1 MCNFFSCLV
10 GKDKKVAWRED
21 VDSHENLISI
31 GYPGYKDD
39 DHRILFGD
47 TSMMPFA
54 RVEVTPINGDV
65 FSPVKTWQFKID
77 QAITP
82 QWWTIDHEKAA
93 KEALKKCLSRVLIVG
108 QEIDRLENRNG
119 IFMKDSK
126 IEVVVNC
133 TVRAMRGSSTVSEM
147 RGSSTVREMRDSS
160 TVCAMRGSSTV
171 REMRG
176 SSTVRAMWDSST
188 VRDMWD
194 SSAVG
199 AMWDSSTVREMRGSS
214 AVGDMWNSSTV
225 CAMRDSSA
233 VRAMRD
239 STTVGEI
246 RDSSAVG
253 AMWDSSTVREMRGSS
268 TVRAMWDS
276 STVREMRDSSAV
288 GKMRDSST
296 VGLYSDKATF
306 AIADGSNGLA
316 VVRHKKDVEIFH
328 AHDVPT
334 TLRKYIKVAGR
345 FYL

>member
-147 RGSSTVREMRDSS
+147 RGSSTVREMR
-160 TVCAMRGSSTV
+160 
-171 REMRG
+171 G

-199 AMWDSSTVREMRGSS
+199 E
-214 AVGDMWNSSTV
+214 
-225 CAMRDSSA
+225 
-233 VRAMRD
+233 
-239 STTVGEI
+239 
-246 RDSSAVG
+246 
-253 AMWDSSTVREMRGSS
+253 
-268 TVRAMWDS
+268 
-276 STVREMRDSSAV
+276 
-288 GKMRDSST
+288 MRDSST